1 MLAVQEED
9 RLSAVAAS
17 AMIRGQQ
24 YSIAGALLA
33 PPSPSHYVAALR

>member
-1 MLAVQEED
+1 MGELVRRMLAVQEED

-24 YSIAGALLA
+24 YSISGALLA
-33 PPSPSHYVAALR
+33 PPSS